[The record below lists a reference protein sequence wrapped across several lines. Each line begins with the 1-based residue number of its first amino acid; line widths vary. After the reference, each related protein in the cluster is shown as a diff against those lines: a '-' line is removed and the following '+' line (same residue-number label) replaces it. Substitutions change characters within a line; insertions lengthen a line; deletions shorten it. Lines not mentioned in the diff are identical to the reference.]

1 MPEPR
6 YVLDHVGLRVGDIA
20 ASRHFYEA
28 ALTPLGFAVVMEV
41 PGLLGAGFGLPGMPS
56 FWIHPGEAFGP
67 LHVAF
72 HAADRGCVDAFFA
85 AAVAAGGSDNGRPGV
100 RSHYHPNYYAAFVI
114 DPDGNNVEAVCH
126 VPPVAQV

>member
-1 MPEPR
+1 M
-6 YVLDHVGLRVGDIA
+6 
-20 ASRHFYEA
+20 
-28 ALTPLGFAVVMEV
+28 TPLGFAVVMEV